1 MLLPCPHGAVPQF
14 EEINV
19 ESLGLHSLLL
29 FRASLYPSESI
40 KPNILALHDKKKKNH
55 WRKVVF
61 LHYYKVA

>member
-55 WRKVVF
+55 SRKVAF